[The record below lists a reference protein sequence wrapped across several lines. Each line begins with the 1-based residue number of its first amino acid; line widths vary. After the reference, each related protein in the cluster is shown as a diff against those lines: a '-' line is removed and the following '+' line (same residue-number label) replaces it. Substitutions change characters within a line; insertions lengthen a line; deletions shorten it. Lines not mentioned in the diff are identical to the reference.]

1 MLASNRI
8 VQLEEKK
15 NLKKRKKKN
24 ELKLYSIAMKP
35 EADNFSFLGYSCSN
49 EKIRAQR
56 MDKLYYLN

>member
-1 MLASNRI
+1 LLASKRI
-8 VQLEEKK
+8 LQFEENKRK
-15 NLKKRKKKN
+15 EIKKRN

-35 EADNFSFLGYSCSN
+35 EADNFNLLGYSCSK